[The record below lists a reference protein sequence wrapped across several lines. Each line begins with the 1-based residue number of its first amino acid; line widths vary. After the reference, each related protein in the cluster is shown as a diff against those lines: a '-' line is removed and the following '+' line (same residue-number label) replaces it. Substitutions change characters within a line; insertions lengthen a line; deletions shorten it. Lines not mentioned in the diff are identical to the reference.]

1 MSDFLGTPH
10 AQLLPKAQTDMKI
23 QTNLFE
29 FVFSSFD
36 KGNFFFFFKSNLLFD
51 RKSQENCVEF
61 CILTGKI
68 QQNDLNFSLM
78 G

>member
-1 MSDFLGTPH
+1 MSDFIGTTH
-10 AQLLPKAQTDMKI
+10 AQLLPKAPTDMKI

-36 KGNFFFFFKSNLLFD
+36 KGNYFFFKSNLLFD
-51 RKSQENCVEF
+51 RKSPENCVEF

-68 QQNDLNFSLM
+68 QQNDLNFSLV